1 MIFVSNVGAY
11 KIVAKHGGF
20 DRLTNT
26 ELGGG
31 FIVEFRA
38 DVLNVHMDMLRAL
51 QSEGRLKFNGMA
63 RDPSSNMELDPA
75 ERCSSFDTEKEISD
89 PELRAEVE
97 QALLSNLDF
106 GKAYWLYEQRA
117 AAAPWPA
124 YDKLVVQGRRT
135 VENVAE
141 KIALMTLDMGLDPED
156 VLAYERE
163 HLNRPQVVETL
174 EGLSSTEAEEEE
186 LITA

>member
-31 FIVEFRA
+31 FIAEFRP

-51 QSEGRLKFNGMA
+51 QATGRLKFNGMA
-63 RDPSSNMELDPA
+63 RDPSTNMELDPA
-75 ERCSSFDTEKEISD
+75 ERCSSFDTEKEIAD
-89 PELRAEVE
+89 PELRSEVE
-97 QALLSNLDF
+97 KVLLASPDF
-106 GKAYWLYEQRA
+106 GKAYWLYEQQA
-117 AAAPWPA
+117 PAPPWPA

-135 VENVAE
+135 VEIVAE
-141 KIALMTLDMGLDPED
+141 KIALMTLDMGLDPEA

-163 HLNRPQVVETL
+163 HLNRQQIVEAL
-174 EGLSSTEAEEEE
+174 EGLVSAEEEEE